1 MMFVRT
7 SKMMSTAL
15 LLLLVMTTASMAQ
28 RIRVGINDRVTEANV
43 LISPSEG
50 KYSVKNEAGENI
62 YDFRSDDVLSV
73 QAVGDSL
80 AVRGVYGLDRKVAGL
95 GLTSAMAPASLLLK
109 FTRDG
114 KEQRYA
120 GDMTVIAKGNRL
132 ILVNTMDLDAYVSRV
147 VQSEVGTGAVEEYYK
162 IQSIIC
168 RTYAMGNMGRHAEQG
183 YDVCDH
189 QHCQVFDGKKQL
201 TETVVKAAAATSGI
215 VMADTAHR
223 PILAAF
229 HANCGGQTANAQDVW
244 TDARSYLVSVS
255 DTFCLDQRSALWKDT
270 LYVDGLK
277 ASPNDREALVALAKL
292 ATLDADFDTA
302 RALVAKADILQ
313 PDDVDSLLVDGL
325 TWTQPKRAAHWEL
338 GGQKFRTSEL
348 RREFKLRS
356 TFFDMVIKEGMVHVS
371 GRGFGHGVGLCQQG
385 AMQMAKS
392 GFTYGEILGH
402 YFTGVALVN
411 TSTLNK

>member
-1 MMFVRT
+1 
-7 SKMMSTAL
+7 MSTAL

-95 GLTSAMAPASLLLK
+95 GLTAAMAPATLLLK

-277 ASPNDREALVALAKL
+277 AFVGS
-292 ATLDADFDTA
+292 
-302 RALVAKADILQ
+302 
-313 PDDVDSLLVDGL
+313 DVDSLLVDGL

-411 TSTLNK
+411 TSTLKK

>member
-95 GLTSAMAPASLLLK
+95 GLTAAMAPASLLLK

-277 ASPNDREALVALAKL
+277 AFVGS
-292 ATLDADFDTA
+292 
-302 RALVAKADILQ
+302 
-313 PDDVDSLLVDGL
+313 DVDSLLVDGL

-411 TSTLNK
+411 TSTLKK

>member
-95 GLTSAMAPASLLLK
+95 GLTAAMAPATLLLK

-277 ASPNDREALVALAKL
+277 AFVGS
-292 ATLDADFDTA
+292 
-302 RALVAKADILQ
+302 
-313 PDDVDSLLVDGL
+313 DVDSLLVDGL

-411 TSTLNK
+411 TSTLKK

>member
-95 GLTSAMAPASLLLK
+95 GLNAAMAPATLLLK

-277 ASPNDREALVALAKL
+277 AFVGS
-292 ATLDADFDTA
+292 
-302 RALVAKADILQ
+302 
-313 PDDVDSLLVDGL
+313 DVDSLLVDGL

-411 TSTLNK
+411 TSTLKK